1 MRIAIAS
8 RVADAIWTP
17 ARLGSFA
24 PPLHSWYSAGMAPR
38 RTAVFTEKEFYLD
51 EFRGRT
57 LVFAVPHAGPADRL
71 RALGEVARDLLLN
84 DTRVLILLGG
94 PAARERPALRALER
108 PLAGLPSATQVPL
121 PLPQLR
127 LAQGAG
133 AGPVLSLG
141 AAEIMAPT
149 ISDALLVQVWD
160 IVRSTPFFLGLCETD
175 AADQLAG
182 FAARLGARLRVHKLV
197 IADPGGGVQAAIG
210 DRPLSF
216 MDESMTSQLLTA
228 GEAESAGLGPRRALL
243 DAIRTG
249 LVGGISSVNLC
260 TLEGIARELF
270 TYEGSGTLFTRE
282 DYCKVERLS
291 LDDFHEVEKVLE
303 RGQREGYL
311 KMRTP
316 AEIAP
321 ILFSGYGATI
331 GQHHLAGVCAL
342 QTERY
347 ERERAGEIVGLYTI
361 TRFKGEGVGVKL
373 VACMKSE
380 GRERGLAYLFA
391 CTTQERVGQFFER
404 QGFRQI
410 PQSEAPPAKWIG
422 YDDERR
428 RGVVVY
434 RYDLGTGSASRP

>member
-1 MRIAIAS
+1 M
-8 RVADAIWTP
+8 VT
-17 ARLGSFA
+17 AR
-24 PPLHSWYSAGMAPR
+24 MAPR
-38 RTAVFTEKEFYLD
+38 RAVVFTEKEFYLD

-57 LVFAVPHAGPADRL
+57 LVFVVHHAGAADRL

-94 PAARERPALRALER
+94 PAARERAALRALER
-108 PLAGLPSATQVPL
+108 PLVGVPSAAQVSL
-121 PLPQLR
+121 PFPQLR
-127 LAQGAG
+127 LAPGDG
-133 AGPVLSLG
+133 TGPVLSLSAEAL
-141 AAEIMAPT
+141 AAPE
-149 ISDALLVQVWD
+149 ISDALLVRLWD
-160 IVRSTPFFLGLCETD
+160 IMRATPFFLGLCD
-175 AADQLAG
+175 ADTPEGLAG

-197 IADPGGGVQAAIG
+197 IADPIGGIQSAGA

-216 MDESMTSQLLTA
+216 MDEGMTAQLLNA
-228 GEAESAGLGPRRALL
+228 GEAESAGLGTRRALL
-243 DAIRTG
+243 EAIRTG
-249 LVGGISSVNLC
+249 LVEGISSINVC
-260 TLEGIARELF
+260 TLDGIARELF

-311 KMRTP
+311 KVRTP

-331 GQHHLAGVCAL
+331 GQHHLAGVCSL

-347 ERERAGEIVGLYTI
+347 EAEHAGEIVGLYTI

-373 VACMKSE
+373 ITCMKSV

-404 QGFRQI
+404 QGFREI

-422 YDDERR
+422 YDEPRR
-428 RGVVVY
+428 RGLAVF
-434 RYDLGTGSASRP
+434 RCDL

>member
-1 MRIAIAS
+1 
-8 RVADAIWTP
+8 
-17 ARLGSFA
+17 
-24 PPLHSWYSAGMAPR
+24 MAPR
-38 RTAVFTEKEFYLD
+38 RATVVFTEKEFYLD

-57 LVFAVPHAGPADRL
+57 LVFAVQHAGPPDRL
-71 RALGEVARDLLLN
+71 RALGEVARDLLVN

-94 PAARERPALRALER
+94 AAARERAALRAIER
-108 PLAGLPSATQVPL
+108 PLTGLPSATQVAL
-121 PLPQLR
+121 PFPQLR
-127 LAQGAG
+127 LVPGAG
-133 AGPVLSLG
+133 TGPVLSFD
-141 AAEIMAPT
+141 AADVAAT
-149 ISDALLVQVWD
+149 HVSDALLVRLWD
-160 IVRSTPFFLGLCETD
+160 ILRATPFFLGLCESE
-175 AADQLAG
+175 APDQLAG
-182 FAARLGARLRVHKLV
+182 FAARVGARLRVHKLV
-197 IADPGGGVQAAIG
+197 IADPAGGVQG
-210 DRPLSF
+210 VGNDRPLSF
-216 MDESMTSQLLTA
+216 MDEAMTAQLLTA
-228 GEAESAGLGPRRALL
+228 GEAESAGLGTRRPLL

-249 LVGGISSVNLC
+249 LVDGISSINLC
-260 TLEGIARELF
+260 TLDGLARELF

-373 VACMKSE
+373 IACMKTE
-380 GRERGLAYLFA
+380 GRSRGLAYLFA

-404 QGFRQI
+404 QGFHAI
-410 PQSEAPPAKWIG
+410 PQSEAPPAKWMG
-422 YDDERR
+422 YDDARR
-428 RGVVVY
+428 RGVACY
-434 RYDLGTGSASRP
+434 RFDLE

>member
-1 MRIAIAS
+1 
-8 RVADAIWTP
+8 
-17 ARLGSFA
+17 
-24 PPLHSWYSAGMAPR
+24 MAPR
-38 RTAVFTEKEFYLD
+38 RAAVVFTEKEFYLD

-57 LVFAVPHAGPADRL
+57 LIFAVHHGGPADRL
-71 RALGEVARDLLLN
+71 RGLGELTRDLLMN

-94 PAARERPALRALER
+94 PAARERSALRALER
-108 PLAGLPSATQVPL
+108 PLAGLPSAAQVPL
-121 PLPQLR
+121 PFPQLR
-127 LAQGAG
+127 LAPGEA
-133 AGPVLSLG
+133 AGPVLSLS
-141 AAEIMAPT
+141 AAELAEAE
-149 ISDALLVQVWD
+149 ISDPLLVRLWD
-160 IVRSTPFFLGLCETD
+160 IMRGTPFFLGLCEAET
-175 AADQLAG
+175 ADQLAG

-197 IADPGGGVQAAIG
+197 IADPAGGIQNPGA

-216 MDESMTSQLLTA
+216 MDEAMTAQLLAA
-228 GEAESAGLGPRRALL
+228 GEAESVGLGARRALL
-243 DAIRTG
+243 EAVRTG
-249 LVGGISSVNLC
+249 LLDGVSSINVC
-260 TLEGIARELF
+260 TLDGIARELF

-331 GQHHLAGVCAL
+331 GQHHLAGVCSL

-347 ERERAGEIVGLYTI
+347 EAERAGEIVGLYTI

-373 VACMKSE
+373 IDCMKNV
-380 GRERGLAYLFA
+380 GRERRLAYLFA

-404 QGFRQI
+404 QGFREI
-410 PQSEAPPAKWIG
+410 PQSEAPPEKWAG
-422 YDDERR
+422 YDEGRR
-428 RGVVVY
+428 RGLVCY
-434 RYDLGTGSASRP
+434 RYDL